1 MELVSFP
8 TTCDDLEFSRRE
20 KSEFGW
26 DEKRMGD
33 SAENRERR
41 CKFRQKEPMETN
53 RGPIEGQ

>member
-1 MELVSFP
+1 MDGVGTLS

-33 SAENRERR
+33 SAKRDVAPGQVASLTH
-41 CKFRQKEPMETN
+41 K
-53 RGPIEGQ
+53 GPIKVEWE

>member
-26 DEKRMGD
+26 DEKEWATPQRT
-33 SAENRERR
+33 ERDVASLDKR
-41 CKFRQKEPMETN
+41 DQ
-53 RGPIEGQ
+53 